1 LHQNIYYCRI
11 NKIYTMDND
20 SDEKLVEY
28 FLEGEKRALEILVFR
43 YFKMI
48 YNFCYRNVGDINVAE
63 DITQETFVKVWK
75 NLNKFDKNKKFK
87 TWLFQIAK
95 NTCID
100 YLRKKKS
107 IPFSK
112 FENEDGDNNF
122 VDNFEDISPLPDEIF
137 KKKDLAVFLEKT
149 VSKLPDANKMVI
161 ILYYKNDFNF
171 REIAEILN
179 EPIDTI
185 KSRYR
190 RGLISLRKL
199 IGDYEY

>member
-1 LHQNIYYCRI
+1 
-11 NKIYTMDND
+11 MDND

-28 FLEGEKRALEILVFR
+28 FLEGEKRALEVLVFR
-43 YFKMI
+43 YYKVI
-48 YNFCYRNVGDINVAE
+48 YNFCYRYVGDINVAE
-63 DITQETFVKVWK
+63 DITQESFVKAWK
-75 NLNKFDKNKKFK
+75 NLNKFDRSKKFK
-87 TWLFQIAK
+87 TWMFQIAK

-100 YLRKKKS
+100 YLRKRKS
-107 IPFSK
+107 IPFSR

-122 VDNFEDISPLPDEIF
+122 VDNFEDILPLPDEIF
-137 KKKDLAVFLEKT
+137 KKKDLAEFLEKAI
-149 VSKLPDANKMVI
+149 SKLPDANKMVVL
-161 ILYYKNDFNF
+161 LYYKNDFNF

-190 RGLISLRKL
+190 RGLVSLRKL